1 MKTKKWLPFT
11 CTLFLLLGIGM
22 FNQTTAQDTKTRVF
36 YSGDNNG
43 KGGIKI
49 VQIYDNNNEYNT
61 RTNVYLLLTDNTW
74 SKAEVIDGFVENG
87 DVNVNVT
94 HNNVKYNVFVDM
106 TNPDKLVRTASD
118 GTKRIYWIKE

>member
-1 MKTKKWLPFT
+1 MKTKKWLPFA

-22 FNQTTAQDTKTRVF
+22 FNQYTAQDIQTRVF

-106 TNPDKLVRTASD
+106 TNPDKLVRTATD

>member
-11 CTLFLLLGIGM
+11 CTFILLLGIGM
-22 FNQTTAQDTKTRVF
+22 FNQSTAQDSKTRIF

-61 RTNVYLLLTDNTW
+61 KTNVYLLLTDGSW

-87 DVNVNVT
+87 DVNVNVI
-94 HNNVKYNVFVDM
+94 HNNIKYNVFVDM

-118 GTKRIYWIKE
+118 GTKRIYWIK

>member
-1 MKTKKWLPFT
+1 
-11 CTLFLLLGIGM
+11 M